1 MSKIASIASRFHRPL
16 HRQFSSPSTSTNLL
30 NPLTHL
36 INLKNALSKYKATW
50 GKDLSVFDEVT
61 KVVDPQNVRNIEKI
75 AGSNVDSKGDNI
87 TNSDL
92 LNEVKDLK
100 TLASNKNKDTLKAD
114 FKSFLSQN
122 VTTFKLSVTAF
133 TEGYR

>member
-1 MSKIASIASRFHRPL
+1 M
-16 HRQFSSPSTSTNLL
+16 
-30 NPLTHL
+30 
-36 INLKNALSKYKATW
+36 
-50 GKDLSVFDEVT
+50 T
-61 KVVDPQNVRNIEKI
+61 KVVDPQNVRNTEKI
-75 AGSNVDSKGDNI
+75 AGSNVDSKDDNI